1 MVDGYIIQSF
11 NAHYFTCHHT
21 MKDSTLIDA
30 FAGAT
35 AGVFARTV
43 VAPIDRIKL
52 LIQLSGS
59 QKEVLYKY

>member
-1 MVDGYIIQSF
+1 
-11 NAHYFTCHHT
+11 
-21 MKDSTLIDA
+21 MKDSIVDAFAGATSGVFSRTVVDA